1 MINLLALINYLDV
14 ILLAEL
20 SSLYF
25 SSLSFRERY
34 STLL

>member
-1 MINLLALINYLDV
+1 MMINLLALINYLNV

-25 SSLSFRERY
+25 SSLSLEMI
-34 STLL
+34 